1 MAGSSVGARAI
12 GSARLAH
19 SRGCRGLGWVWRALD
34 RHRSRW
40 RFLWPAPFVYSV
52 VTGGSPY
59 TVLMLVILITW
70 LSIKSLVETK
80 SWMSVL
86 PMLGGAALG
95 FGMSAPACLAILDYV
110 HRSPLALYATAAH
123 CHCVVPWLPLPGF
136 DFPC

>member
-70 LSIKSLVETK
+70 LSIKSLVEKK
-80 SWMSVL
+80 SWLSVL

-95 FGMSAPACLAILDYV
+95 FGMSAPAWLASLDFV
-110 HRSPLALYATAAH
+110 HGSAGALFSNALDW
-123 CHCVVPWLPLPGF
+123 PWILPGR
-136 DFPC
+136 